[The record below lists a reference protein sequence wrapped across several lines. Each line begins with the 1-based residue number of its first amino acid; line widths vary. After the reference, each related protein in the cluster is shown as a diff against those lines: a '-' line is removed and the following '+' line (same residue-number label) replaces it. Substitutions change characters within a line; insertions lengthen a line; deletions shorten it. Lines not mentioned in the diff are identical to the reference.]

1 MIVVK
6 KSIQDFIEKYLT
18 KNSDYFLNASKYIY
32 EHPET
37 RFEEYDS
44 SQFYINERKKQGFKV
59 EKNVANIPTA
69 FTATY
74 GTGKPVIAFLG
85 EYDALPGLSQEPCA
99 TELKPLD
106 NHVGHGCGH
115 NLLGIGAFAAACAVK
130 AYLKANDLPGT
141 VVFYGCPG
149 EEGGSGKTFMARDGA
164 FEGVDSAL
172 TWHPSPS
179 NSIMNISTLANYQI
193 EFTFKGIASHAA
205 NSPHLGR
212 SALDAVEIMNIGT
225 NYLREHI
232 IQDARVHYAVTD
244 TGGLSPNVV
253 QSNAS
258 VMYLIRAPK
267 REQVEEI
274 YQRIC
279 KIAKGATLMTETELS
294 IHFNKGCSN
303 FVPNRQLEATLYE
316 NFKNVGVASPSKEEE
331 EYAKEIWD
339 TLSSSE
345 QDFYIEM
352 MEGFGYQGDG
362 KEFNGKYLSDSIAPY
377 KNTGKMLFGST
388 DVADV
393 SWLVPTAQLSA
404 STSAL
409 GTPLH
414 TWQMTAQGISSFA
427 HKGMMRAAKTM
438 ALTGVNLLV
447 SEDLM
452 NDIKEEFKSFKKENP
467 YKCPIP
473 DHISPSTL
481 YGKEVY

>member
-1 MIVVK
+1 MK
-6 KSIQDFIEKYLT
+6 EKIQDFIEEYLT
-18 KNSDYFLNASKYIY
+18 ENNDYFMNASRYIY

-37 RFEEYDS
+37 RFEEYKS
-44 SQFYINERKKQGFKV
+44 YEFYVNESEKQGFKV
-59 EKNVANIPTA
+59 KRNVANIPTA

-74 GTGKPVIAFLG
+74 GEGKPVIAFLG
-85 EYDALPGLSQEPCA
+85 EYDALPGLSQKPCTSEP
-99 TELKPLD
+99 TPLES
-106 NHVGHGCGH
+106 HVGHGCGH

-130 AYLKANDLPGT
+130 AYLKANNLTGT

-193 EFTFKGIASHAA
+193 EFKFKGIASHAA

-212 SALDAVEIMNIGT
+212 SALDAVEIMNVGA

-232 IQDARVHYAVTD
+232 IQDARVHYSVTD

-267 REQVEEI
+267 VKQVEEI
-274 YQRIC
+274 YQRVC
-279 KIAKGATLMTETELS
+279 KIAEGAALMTETDLS
-294 IHFNKGCSN
+294 INFNKGCSN
-303 FVPNRQLEATLYE
+303 FVPNRQLESILYD
-316 NFKNVGVASPSKEEE
+316 NFQKIGIESPTQEEK

-339 TLSSSE
+339 TFSTSE
-345 QDFYIEM
+345 QDFYVDI

-362 KEFNGKYLSDSIAPY
+362 SEFNGKYLSDSISPY
-377 KNTGKMLFGST
+377 KNTGKMLYGST

-393 SWLVPTAQLSA
+393 SWVVPTAQLSTA
-404 STSAL
+404 TTAL
-409 GTPLH
+409 GTALH
-414 TWQMTAQGISSFA
+414 TWQMTSQGLSSFA

-438 ALTGVNLLV
+438 ALTGGSLLE
-447 SEDLM
+447 SEELL
-452 NDIKEEFKSFKKENP
+452 NGVQAEFNRFKKENP

-473 DHISPSTL
+473 NHTRPSTL
-481 YGKEVY
+481 SGVEV